1 MQTFSNR
8 NFFKPKNQVSNVVES
23 FMFLVQDSS
32 SSREERIKQFLAE
45 DASLSALLAVIH
57 FEWTVRSAIIALG
70 TSPNVVVRAKLAK
83 CHGLDKYKDVWKDE
97 VFLNE
102 QRKVKVER
110 LSNVVKNWEGLSRAF
125 RLRHRLVHGAT
136 SCGTDYARERVYWAL
151 DATNDV
157 RTVCAVKGINI
168 NLDERLPV
176 RRCTKAL
183 NTSVTV
189 E

>member
-1 MQTFSNR
+1 
-8 NFFKPKNQVSNVVES
+8 
-23 FMFLVQDSS
+23 MFLVQDSS
-32 SSREERIKQFLAE
+32 LSREERIKQFLAE
-45 DASLSALLAVIH
+45 DASLSSLLAVIH
-57 FEWTVRSAIIALG
+57 FEWTVRRAIIALG

-102 QRKVKVER
+102 QREVKR
-110 LSNVVKNWEGLSRAF
+110 LSDVVKNWEGLGRAF

-157 RTVCAVKGINI
+157 RTVCAGNGI
-168 NLDERLPV
+168 NLDARLPV
-176 RRCTKAL
+176 RRCTKA
-183 NTSVTV
+183 
-189 E
+189 